1 VLILCDLYQRRL
13 LNNPRLHKVIDLRT
27 IAPLS
32 TYPSSTKTKLLK
44 AEATVEIQAAEIED
58 MKQRLEFY
66 EEYTDAN
73 S

>member
-1 VLILCDLYQRRL
+1 
-13 LNNPRLHKVIDLRT
+13 VIDLRT